1 MRWMRICLMIEGQED
16 VTWADWRRLAVAAET
31 AGFEGLFRSDH
42 YMSVMA
48 REERGSLD
56 AWATLCALAPLT
68 ERIRLG
74 TMVSPATFRHPAMLA
89 KTVVTADHASGG
101 RVELGLGAGW
111 QEREHAAYGFP
122 FAPLRERMDVLAEQL
137 EIVCGI
143 WNEGPFAFS
152 GEHYALAQAEHL
164 PKPMQ
169 KPHPPLVMGGS
180 AGPRSAQL
188 AARFADEY
196 NTIFADAATCAERRG
211 KIRAACEEQGRDPDT
226 ITFSLMTGLAIGED
240 AADVERRAVE
250 ILQWTGQ
257 PTDDP
262 AESLRQQNFIVGTV
276 PEVLDRL
283 RTLEQAGVE
292 RIFLQH
298 LVHRD
303 LEVLELIGREIIPA
317 MA

>member
-74 TMVSPATFRHPAMLA
+74 TMVSPATFRHPSMLA
-89 KTVVTADHASGG
+89 KTVVTADHVSGG

-122 FAPLRERMDVLAEQL
+122 FPALRERMDVLAEQL
-137 EIVCGI
+137 EIVRGS
-143 WNEGPFAFS
+143 WDEGPFAFS
-152 GEHYALAQAEHL
+152 GEHYTLAEAEHL
-164 PKPMQ
+164 PKPVQ
-169 KPHPPLVMGGS
+169 KPHPPLVIGGT
-180 AGPRSAQL
+180 AGPRSARL

-196 NTIFADAATCAERRG
+196 NTIFADAATCAERRD
-211 KIRAACEEQGRDPDT
+211 KVRAACEEIDRDPDT

-250 ILQWTGQ
+250 ILQWTGR

-262 AESLRQQNFIVGTV
+262 GESLREQNFVVGMV
-276 PEVLDRL
+276 PEVLDQL
-283 RTLEQAGVE
+283 RALERAGVE

>member
-16 VTWADWRRLAVAAET
+16 VTWADWRRLAVGAET

-42 YMSVMA
+42 YMSVMM

-74 TMVSPATFRHPAMLA
+74 TMVSPATFRHPSELA
-89 KTVVTADHASGG
+89 KVVVTADHASDG

-111 QEREHAAYGFP
+111 QEREHAAYGFRFP
-122 FAPLRERMDVLAEQL
+122 PLRERMELLAEQL
-137 EIVCGI
+137 EVISGI
-143 WNEGPFAFS
+143 WAEGRFAFT
-152 GEHYALAQAEHL
+152 GEHYTLARAEHL
-164 PKPMQ
+164 PKPVQ
-169 KPHPPLVMGGS
+169 KPHPPLIMGGA
-180 AGPRSAQL
+180 AGPKSAAL

-196 NTIFADAATCAERRG
+196 NTIFADAETCAQRR
-211 KIRAACEEQGRDPDT
+211 KAVRAACEARGRDPDDV
-226 ITFSLMTGLAIGED
+226 TFSLMTGFAIGED

-250 ILQWTGQ
+250 IAEWTGR
-257 PTDDP
+257 PADDA
-262 AESLRQQNFIVGTV
+262 AESLREENCIVGTV
-276 PEVLDRL
+276 PEALDQL
-283 RTLEQAGVE
+283 RALEAAGVE
-292 RIFLQH
+292 RILLQH
-298 LVHRD
+298 LAHRD